1 MGLGFVVNIDHA
13 GLSWGEFQSRLLQ
26 VLLLLRE
33 RELVVI
39 TTKRPYPDIAVQ
51 FMYMESGILL
61 CEFPGNEVLAPE
73 ARLDEAGLDVMRSF
87 GYRAPRVASECYWEM
102 AVELPVSTAV
112 LERVATGF
120 MTYLRDLHGV
130 SSPEFLMYRSWRD
143 REVPERGVF
152 YTDEELE
159 ELDPGEYPLK
169 QDLGIDMEPD
179 L

>member
-1 MGLGFVVNIDHA
+1 
-13 GLSWGEFQSRLLQ
+13 
-26 VLLLLRE
+26 
-33 RELVVI
+33 
-39 TTKRPYPDIAVQ
+39 
-51 FMYMESGILL
+51 
-61 CEFPGNEVLAPE
+61 
-73 ARLDEAGLDVMRSF
+73 MRSF

-159 ELDPGEYPLK
+159 ELDPGEYPLN
-169 QDLGIDMEPD
+169 QDLWIDMEPD